1 MVALPQDSMRCRLVA
16 LGMSLALLLLLGQ
29 WRHPSDLTVLQM
41 NLCNSG
47 WAGCY
52 TGRSLAE
59 AASVIRARDPD
70 VVTLNEICRGDVN
83 SLVRTLGSARRVA
96 AFQPAIDRRTG
107 EPVLCR
113 DGEPYGIGLL
123 SRPPEARTVASGGIY
138 PTQDP
143 SSPEARAWLCA
154 PASSGGSVCTT
165 HLANANPLIALAQCR
180 YLFTIVAS
188 ALQGPVVVAGDFNL
202 VDLRTCLPP
211 GYASDSDGAV
221 QFVAATATGLREPRL
236 VGMAE
241 TTDHPALLVT
251 LARR

>member
-1 MVALPQDSMRCRLVA
+1 
-16 LGMSLALLLLLGQ
+16 MSLALLTLLGQ
-29 WRHPSDLTVLQM
+29 WRHASNLVVLQM

-83 SLVRTLGSARRVA
+83 SLVGTLGARRIA
-96 AFQPAIDRRTG
+96 AFQPSIDRRTG
-107 EPVLCR
+107 EPVRCR

-123 SRPPEARTVASGGIY
+123 SRPPEARTVAGGGIY

-154 PASSGGSVCTT
+154 PASRGGSVCTT

-180 YLFTIVAS
+180 HLLTTVVS
-188 ALQGPVVVAGDFNL
+188 SLQGPVVVAGDFNL

-211 GYASDSDGAV
+211 GYASDSDGSV
-221 QFVAATATGLREPRL
+221 QFVVAAATTGLREPRL

-251 LARR
+251 LGHL